1 MPQSKK
7 LILITQ
13 PSEKNSIYN
22 GKLLYIEDID
32 FSMQIHT
39 GIDTEKRFRMS
50 MNFLQSTAV

>member
-7 LILITQ
+7 LILTT
-13 PSEKNSIYN
+13 PSEKNGIYN

-39 GIDTEKRFRMS
+39 GTDTEKRFRMS